1 MDDVL
6 LAGPDDE
13 RCLALDQPI
22 TREALRTLVT
32 ERQTHLH
39 GAGLRAG
46 GTVALC
52 LPPSLAGITTMLAA
66 WRAGAQVTL
75 LDHRLAAAEISQ
87 ALSRLT
93 PQFLARP
100 TTLAAGVFR
109 GGLRDAF
116 RERYPAT
123 LLGTMYGMTEAG

>member
-1 MDDVL
+1 MNTVSLLADGPVPPDGPWVDDLL

-13 RCLALDQPI
+13 RCPALDQPI
-22 TREALRTLVT
+22 TRETLRSLVT

-66 WRAGAQVTL
+66 
-75 LDHRLAAAEISQ
+75 
-87 ALSRLT
+87 
-93 PQFLARP
+93 
-100 TTLAAGVFR
+100 GVFR

-123 LLGTMYGMTEAG
+123 LFGNMYGMTESG